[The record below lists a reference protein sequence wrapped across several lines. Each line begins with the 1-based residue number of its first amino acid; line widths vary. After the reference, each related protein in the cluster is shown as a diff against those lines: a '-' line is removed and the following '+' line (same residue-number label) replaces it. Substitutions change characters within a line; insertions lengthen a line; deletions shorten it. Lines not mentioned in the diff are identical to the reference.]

1 MCPGPLSRRFSMTEL
16 NDERWAFV
24 VEWFDSSADLVRT
37 SCSTQRALCLCLS
50 VRLTLSLDLSL
61 DLSLQVRQYQLLY
74 YLMDSTLEMVCN
86 RSLPLSLPR
95 PPSLALLQETC
106 DKRHISL
113 SLSLLSPP
121 SRTLS
126 SSVPLPSLR
135 GSPLLSRRFVP
146 SCSHPLSDPLNV
158 GRCLAV
164 LRLLLCL
171 HPACVRASVRAC
183 PVQYDIKNRRTLLK
197 RS

>member
-1 MCPGPLSRRFSMTEL
+1 MTEL

-113 SLSLLSPP
+113 SLSLLSPSLP
-121 SRTLS
+121 HTLLLSPPPLSPRLSPALS
-126 SSVPLPSLR
+126 SFRAKLLPPSL
-135 GSPLLSRRFVP
+135 
-146 SCSHPLSDPLNV
+146 
-158 GRCLAV
+158 
-164 LRLLLCL
+164 
-171 HPACVRASVRAC
+171 
-183 PVQYDIKNRRTLLK
+183 
-197 RS
+197 